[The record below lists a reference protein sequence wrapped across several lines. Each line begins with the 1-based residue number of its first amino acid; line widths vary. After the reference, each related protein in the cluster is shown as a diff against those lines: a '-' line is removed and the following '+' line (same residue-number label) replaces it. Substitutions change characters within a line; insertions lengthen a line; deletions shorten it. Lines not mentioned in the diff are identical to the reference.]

1 MQIEGVHVY
10 DHREAQAGKSFIS
23 TKKQR
28 LVGGV
33 NGPAWMARW
42 SRHDKPS
49 ELVRESGG
57 NSPGGR
63 AGRSCGV
70 NRLMNA
76 RAPKATL
83 TGELSVTSIHGIVTR
98 PTILPVYGLEPME
111 RYIALDNANTSKSQD
126 PPETHCNM
134 RSCF

>member
-1 MQIEGVHVY
+1 
-10 DHREAQAGKSFIS
+10 
-23 TKKQR
+23 
-28 LVGGV
+28 
-33 NGPAWMARW
+33 MARW

-70 NRLMNA
+70 NRLINA
-76 RAPKATL
+76 RAPEATL

-98 PTILPVYGLEPME
+98 PTILPVRVGACGD
-111 RYIALDNANTSKSQD
+111 RYIA
-126 PPETHCNM
+126 
-134 RSCF
+134 